1 MQLNITFRQFGAS
14 EALRQHAQE
23 RVERVSKYLDAA
35 GEAHVVLS
43 LERKVHHVDITVRC
57 GAWTIRG
64 CDKSENM
71 YASID
76 MAMDKIERQL
86 RRHKE
91 KVKRHHGD
99 TWVHHQQALVQPMRE
114 PPGMSEAL
122 ESEALA
128 S

>member
-23 RVERVSKYLDAA
+23 QVERVMKYLDEA

-43 LERKVHHVDITVRC
+43 LERKLHHVDISIRC
-57 GAWTIRG
+57 GAWTVRG

-99 TWVHHQQALVQPMRE
+99 SWVHHQQGLVHAMHEQ
-114 PPGMSEAL
+114 PGMSEGM
-122 ESEALA
+122 EPGALA